1 MKRLSIKVFVLS
13 MLASVLSLNAIAQQ
27 EFVLDSE
34 NSKLLITGTS
44 SAHDWEMQ
52 ATNFSCETVLK
63 MNDQKVTDIKA
74 VNFSATVED
83 IESGKR
89 IMDNKAHDALEE
101 KNHPII
107 MFSLKSDDQVTI
119 SDDKAKL
126 SGTLSIAGK
135 SRDVEFTSEFMQVSS
150 TRFSV
155 NGSILLKMTD
165 FGIDP
170 PTAMFGALQTGNEI
184 KINFDFKFE
193 KISKELSGDFS
204 VK

>member
-13 MLASVLSLNAIAQQ
+13 MLAAVLSLNAIAQQ

-52 ATNFSCETVLK
+52 VTNFSCETVLE
-63 MNDQKVTDIKA
+63 MNDQKVTDIEA

-101 KNHPII
+101 KSHPII
-107 MFSLKSDDQVTI
+107 TFSLKSDDQVTI

-155 NGSILLKMTD
+155 KGSVPLKMTD

-184 KINFDFKFE
+184 KVNFDFQFE
-193 KISKELSGDFS
+193 KISKELSGDFP